1 MKKVKGMQI
10 CIIYRKNTG
19 ITQKLGI
26 FFGKVI
32 FWKKIVKKNI
42 INTCT
47 QVTF

>member
-32 FWKKIVKKNI
+32 FWKKIEKKKI
-42 INTCT
+42 
-47 QVTF
+47 